1 MSGQRVKLNSLPLS
15 VPLRL
20 PLTRRCW
27 LRRAGLAA
35 TTPLLALAGCGFALR
50 QAPVMPFQRIAL
62 VGFAARSPL
71 GHDLRQH
78 LQHALQVVDTPAQA
92 EVVLQVLT
100 DRRERSVV
108 ASTAAGQVREL
119 QLRLRFE
126 FRLLTPGGREL
137 SPVTELLLSRD
148 MSYSET
154 VALAKAQEEA
164 EIYSAMQADVAQQV
178 AGQLAQLRLAA
189 PVAAAPA
196 SPSTPAATPTPKP

>member
-1 MSGQRVKLNSLPLS
+1 MSGDHVALPC
-15 VPLRL
+15 L
-20 PLTRRCW
+20 PLTRRNG
-27 LRRAGLAA
+27 LRSAGLAA
-35 TTPLLALAGCGFALR
+35 ATALLGLAGCGFALR

-62 VGFAARSPL
+62 VGFAARSALAP
-71 GHDLRQH
+71 HLRQQ
-78 LQHALQVVDTPAQA
+78 LQQALQVVDSPAQA

-178 AGQLAQLRLAA
+178 LGQLAQLRLAPPGVAGPASSPA
-189 PVAAAPA
+189 PASAAAPK
-196 SPSTPAATPTPKP
+196 T

>member
-1 MSGQRVKLNSLPLS
+1 MSGQPVLLHRVP
-15 VPLRL
+15 L
-20 PLTRRCW
+20 PLTLQRPSRRRW
-27 LRRAGLAA
+27 LCRAGLAA
-35 TTPLLALAGCGFALR
+35 LPPLLALTGCGFALR
-50 QAPVMPFQRIAL
+50 QPPVLPFQRIAL
-62 VGFAARSPL
+62 VGFAPRSPL
-71 GHDLRQH
+71 ALGLRQH
-78 LQHALQVVDTPAQA
+78 LQQALQVVDSPAQA

-126 FRLLTPGGREL
+126 FRLLTPGGRAL
-137 SPVTELLLSRD
+137 SPATELLLSRD

-178 AGQLAQLRLAA
+178 LGQLAQLRLAPPGVAGPASSPA
-189 PVAAAPA
+189 PASAAAPK
-196 SPSTPAATPTPKP
+196 T